1 MLKLFSAFRKNKI
14 WDFNG
19 GIHPPEMKTQSNGTP
34 LRQVPL
40 AQRFV
45 IPLKQH
51 IGSEGELCVSV
62 GDKVLR
68 GQPLTRGRG
77 KMLPVSRAHLGYR
90 YGYCAPL
97 YGSSFSF
104 S

>member
-19 GIHPPEMKTQSNGTP
+19 GIHIRKMKPSANVRP
-34 LRQVPL
+34 RQVPL

-51 IGSEGELCVSV
+51 MAL
-62 GDKVLR
+62 
-68 GQPLTRGRG
+68 
-77 KMLPVSRAHLGYR
+77 KMS
-90 YGYCAPL
+90 CA
-97 YGSSFSF
+97 
-104 S
+104 

>member
-51 IGSEGELCVSV
+51 IGAGFRCAPRRP
-62 GDKVLR
+62 GC
-68 GQPLTRGRG
+68 TRG
-77 KMLPVSRAHLGYR
+77 
-90 YGYCAPL
+90 
-97 YGSSFSF
+97 
-104 S
+104 